1 MKQSNQF
8 FLSLFL
14 LHIFTQGLPAQTT
27 KQEVEYNNHSMEI
40 LDLGKNGFAL
50 IGSSDSQGDKNGD
63 FRWGKSV
70 TTNPKEKYTNDFY
83 ASSADG
89 SDVYILSFDDF
100 KMKGGYYN

>member
-50 IGSSDSQGDKNGD
+50 IGSSDSQGDKKDATVWVTRLDKNGD

-89 SDVYILSFDDF
+89 SDVY
-100 KMKGGYYN
+100 